1 MRKIVVFLLL
11 ILCITG
17 NYAQI
22 NERDSL
28 KTVLQTT
35 KADTARVMALV
46 NLSYLYYE
54 SNPDTGMTLALQA
67 VELSRRIHFLK
78 GESYSLN
85 AVGNVYSILGNYPK
99 SMDNFLQAL
108 QINEK
113 INNVARI
120 ASNLNNIGNL
130 YSSQNDFRQ
139 SLDYHLRANALNER
153 VPDQSQIQD
162 GISIVFNA
170 IANDY
175 RSLKVYD
182 SARLY
187 AQKSYD
193 LAYKINYGRIMG
205 AALGTMGNIHQET
218 GENMLALE
226 YYRLGIPHLRK
237 AEAFN
242 FLNRIYTGMAKVF
255 DKIGSTDSAVF
266 YARLANRVAVVK
278 GFTRAVLETS
288 NLLSNLFQRKHN
300 VDSAFYYLAIARAAN
315 DSLFSQ
321 QRTRQFQSLAF
332 DEKLRQQDLLTAER
346 KITEERKQNLQ
357 YAAIA
362 IALISFLILF
372 FVLSRSV
379 IVNEKFI
386 EFFSVLGLLAVFEFI
401 NLFIHPYL
409 AHFTHESPVWMLLI
423 LICIG
428 ALLVPLHHKLEK
440 WITNIMVVKNKKIR
454 LAAAH
459 KIIAK
464 IEKSGES

>member
-1 MRKIVVFLLL
+1 MKKIVVSLLM
-11 ILCITG
+11 ILCISG
-17 NYAQI
+17 SHAQI
-22 NERDSL
+22 KERDSL
-28 KTVLQTT
+28 KTVLQKTKLDTT
-35 KADTARVMALV
+35 RVMALTT
-46 NLSYLYYE
+46 LSYLYLE
-54 SNPDTGMTLALQA
+54 SNPDTGMILAFQA
-67 VELSRRIHFLK
+67 VELSRRTHFLK
-78 GESYSLN
+78 GEAYSLN
-85 AVGNVYSILGNYPK
+85 AIGNVYNILGNYPK
-99 SMDNFLQAL
+99 SMDNYLQAL

-113 INNVARI
+113 INNVERI

-130 YSSQNDFRQ
+130 YSAQNDFRQ
-139 SLDYHLRANALNER
+139 SLDYHLRSNALNEQ
-153 VPDQSQIQD
+153 VSDQSNIQE
-162 GISIVFNA
+162 GISVVFNA

-187 AQKSYD
+187 AQKAYD
-193 LAYKINYGRIMG
+193 LAYKINYARMMG
-205 AALGTMGNIHQET
+205 SALGTLGYIHQET
-218 GENMLALE
+218 GENTLALE
-226 YYRLGIPHLRK
+226 YYRLSIPQLRK
-237 AEAFN
+237 AESFT
-242 FLNRIYTGMAKVF
+242 FLSRTYMGMAKVF

-278 GFTRAVLETS
+278 GFTRSVLES
-288 NLLSNLFQRKHN
+288 GNLLSNLFQRKHN
-300 VDSAFYYLAIARAAN
+300 VDSAFHYLAIARAAN

-332 DEKLRQQDLLTAER
+332 DEKLRQQELLAAE
-346 KITEERKQNLQ
+346 KKMSEERKQNLQ

-362 IALISFLILF
+362 IALISFLIFF

-440 WITNIMVVKNKKIR
+440 WITNIMVEKNKKIR

-464 IEKSGES
+464 IEKSGKS